1 MRLATCSFC
10 SSPSRRL
17 RRGRSAAE
25 RAQELKSHEERGRL
39 VTAQAERGKAEQE
52 RNSRGWVG
60 NEKVSAIEFPHTG
73 LSAPA
78 NVHIGWD
85 ELRGTQRSS
94 RLLRETVSK
103 QLTLNY
109 GVPELHL
116 EHLKR

>member
-1 MRLATCSFC
+1 MRLSQPALSAL
-10 SSPSRRL
+10 RRQ
-17 RRGRSAAE
+17 RRGRSSAE
-25 RAQELKSHEERGRL
+25 RARELKSHEERGRL

-85 ELRGTQRSS
+85 ELKGTQTRLC
-94 RLLRETVSK
+94 LLRETVAS
-103 QLTLNY
+103 N
-109 GVPELHL
+109 
-116 EHLKR
+116 